1 MPAHRPAAAL
11 VTGQTR
17 RMDELKAKLSLLGL
31 CLLMVSVPSASSQGA
46 AGNAAKPT
54 GANAEKEVITLSKD
68 KWQWMAERNV
78 EALDKLFAEE
88 AVFVHMGGTMTKSQ
102 ELDTIKSGRIQYKDA
117 QIQEVSVRFV
127 GTTAIL
133 LNRIRLVAVVGG
145 NEVVNPFTV
154 TEVYVQQGGAWKLAS
169 LSFTRMMTP

>member
-1 MPAHRPAAAL
+1 M
-11 VTGQTR
+11 
-17 RMDELKAKLSLLGL
+17 KAKLSLLGL
-31 CLLMVSVPSASSQGA
+31 CLLMVSAPAAFSQAPAGAGA
-46 AGNAAKPT
+46 AASGAK
-54 GANAEKEVITLSKD
+54 AEQEVVTLSKD

-78 EALDKLFAEE
+78 GALDKLFAEE

>member
-1 MPAHRPAAAL
+1 M
-11 VTGQTR
+11 
-17 RMDELKAKLSLLGL
+17 KAKPSLLGL
-31 CLLMVSVPSASSQGA
+31 CLLMVSAPAAFSQAPAGAGA
-46 AGNAAKPT
+46 AASGAK
-54 GANAEKEVITLSKD
+54 AEQEVVTLSKD

-78 EALDKLFAEE
+78 GALDKLFAEE

>member
-1 MPAHRPAAAL
+1 M
-11 VTGQTR
+11 
-17 RMDELKAKLSLLGL
+17 KAMLPVAGFL
-31 CLLMVSVPSASSQGA
+31 LLMSTPSTFAQAGPQGA
-46 AGNAAKPT
+46 VRPSDS
-54 GANAEKEVITLSKD
+54 NAEQELVTLSKQ

-88 AVFVHMGGTMTKSQ
+88 VVFVHMGATLTKSQ
-102 ELDTIKSGRIQYKDA
+102 ELDTIKSGMIQYKEA

-145 NEVVNPFTV
+145 NEVVNPFNV
-154 TEVYVQQGGAWKLAS
+154 TEVYVKLDGAWKLAS
-169 LSFTRMMTP
+169 LSFTRLMTPR